1 MARSGVTGD
10 FAKLDRLIRTTR
22 AIAVGTFGRRA
33 VGRMGDTGK
42 DLAVVG
48 ASQGRNPQGRPWTPL
63 QPHRARV
70 LGLQRAAVGFAKA
83 GLFGAS
89 AAASKAA
96 SAAAGDVSSGRALRW
111 MAQTLMLFKSRDGF
125 TIRSHSKHAIYHQT
139 GAHSRRIGPVRP
151 GQRHQTGGWRLPVRR
166 VVPLM
171 RRALPKPWRKAFDR
185 EVGKVWVDLFRGKG
199 R

>member
-10 FAKLDRLIRTTR
+10 FAKLERLIRTTR
-22 AIAVGTFGRRA
+22 AIALGAFGHRA

-42 DLAVVG
+42 ELAVIG
-48 ASQGRNPQGRPWTPL
+48 ASQARNPQGRPWKPL
-63 QPHRARV
+63 QPHQAKV
-70 LGLQRAAVGFAKA
+70 LGLQRAALGFAAA
-83 GLFGAS
+83 GLFS
-89 AAASKAA
+89 AAKVASKAA
-96 SAAAGDVSSGRALRW
+96 SAAAGGGGGRALQW
-111 MAQTLMLFKSRDGF
+111 MAATLVLFKSKSGF
-125 TIRSHSKHAIYHQT
+125 TIRSVSKHAIYHQT

-185 EVGKVWVDLFRGKG
+185 EVGKVWVNLFRGKG